1 MNRNNEVIAELKE
14 IKNEL
19 VKINNK
25 LIEGITYI

>member
-1 MNRNNEVIAELKE
+1 MNRDNEVIAELKE
-14 IKNEL
+14 IRKEL